1 MLIQPHDPG
10 LAPGARE
17 NGSSPAAEAATIT
30 RDYRLLRIRGL
41 SPVEAGNVVAY
52 LRGLHA
58 AESGWSVEEIKHLV
72 AVRSLVARGAIN
84 S

>member
-1 MLIQPHDPG
+1 M
-10 LAPGARE
+10 
-17 NGSSPAAEAATIT
+17 
-30 RDYRLLRIRGL
+30 
-41 SPVEAGNVVAY
+41 EAGNVVAY